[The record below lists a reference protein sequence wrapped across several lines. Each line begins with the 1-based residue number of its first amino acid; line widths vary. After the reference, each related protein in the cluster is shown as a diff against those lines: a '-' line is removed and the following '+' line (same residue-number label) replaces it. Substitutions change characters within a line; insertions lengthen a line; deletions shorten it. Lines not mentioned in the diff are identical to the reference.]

1 MEKAWLEDYQ
11 LGERFST
18 PARTITEADVVA
30 FAALTGDWHPLHTD
44 VEYAARSPFGERI
57 AHGMLVLSV
66 GTALAF
72 RLGPHVFLP
81 RSFVAFYGMEQVR
94 FTAPV
99 RIGDTIRLEAE
110 VIGVEPKDGGRG
122 ILTWSARV
130 VNQRDETCCSAVTK
144 LLCGRKS

>member
-1 MEKAWLEDYQ
+1 MEKDWLDDYRV
-11 LGERFST
+11 GERFTT

-44 VEYAARSPFGERI
+44 VEYAARSPFQSRI

-81 RSFVAFYGMEQVR
+81 RSFIAFYGMEQVR

-110 VIGVEPKDGGRG
+110 VIAVEPRDAKRG
-122 ILTWSARV
+122 VLTWRGTV
-130 VNQRDETCCSAVTK
+130 VNQRDEPCCVAVTK
-144 LLCGRKS
+144 LLCGREA